1 MLTSALGVLANALGL
16 KTSRHVP
23 ATSGWIE
30 IWRNIGMT
38 VENSKAEDQVEQP
51 EATEAET
58 SANVEAAVVDP
69 ILGDAPEIDEQAI
82 DDTVRHHIQVID
94 DDTAKRIDEL
104 EEQLAQAKDQA
115 LRAHAETINTKR
127 RAEQDVEKAHKF
139 ALEKFVNELIP
150 VVESLEK
157 GIESAEQGEGQHE
170 SMLEGMR
177 LTHKQLLDAL
187 AKFNVEQVNPE
198 GQPFD
203 PNFHQ
208 AVSMV
213 PNLDMEPNTVMN
225 VFQKGYTLHG
235 RVIRPAMVVVSK
247 AV

>member
-1 MLTSALGVLANALGL
+1 
-16 KTSRHVP
+16 
-23 ATSGWIE
+23 
-30 IWRNIGMT
+30 MT
-38 VENSKAEDQVEQP
+38 ENTKAEDQVEKP
-51 EATEAET
+51 EANGAEI
-58 SANVEAAVVDP
+58 SADAEAAVVDP
-69 ILGDAPEIDEQAI
+69 ILEEAADSDDQAEEQA
-82 DDTVRHHIQVID
+82 DN
-94 DDTAKRIDEL
+94 DTARRIEEL
-104 EEQLAQAKDQA
+104 EEQLAQAKDQT
-115 LRAHAETINTKR
+115 LRAHAEAMNTKR

-170 SMLEGMR
+170 TMLEGMR
-177 LTHKQLLDAL
+177 LTCKQLLDAL

-208 AVSMV
+208 AISMV
-213 PNLDMEPNTVMN
+213 PNPDMEPNTVMN

-247 AV
+247 AA

>member
-1 MLTSALGVLANALGL
+1 
-16 KTSRHVP
+16 
-23 ATSGWIE
+23 
-30 IWRNIGMT
+30 MT
-38 VENSKAEDQVEQP
+38 VENTKAEDQVEKP
-51 EATEAET
+51 EATEAES
-58 SANVEAAVVDP
+58 SADVEAAVVDP
-69 ILGDAPEIDEQAI
+69 ILEEAPEIEEQAI
-82 DDTVRHHIQVID
+82 DDTARCIE
-94 DDTAKRIDEL
+94 EL
-104 EEQLAQAKDQA
+104 EEQLAQSKDQT
-115 LRAHAETINTKR
+115 LRAHAEAMNTKR

-150 VVESLEK
+150 VVDSLEK

-170 SMLEGMR
+170 TMLEGMR

-208 AVSMV
+208 AISMV
-213 PNLDMEPNTVMN
+213 PNPDMEPNTVMN

-247 AV
+247 AA

>member
-1 MLTSALGVLANALGL
+1 
-16 KTSRHVP
+16 
-23 ATSGWIE
+23 
-30 IWRNIGMT
+30 MT
-38 VENSKAEDQVEQP
+38 VENTKAEDQVEKP
-51 EATEAET
+51 EANGAEISADAEAT
-58 SANVEAAVVDP
+58 VVDP
-69 ILGDAPEIDEQAI
+69 ILEEAADSEDQAEEQAN
-82 DDTVRHHIQVID
+82 
-94 DDTAKRIDEL
+94 DDTARRIEEL
-104 EEQLAQAKDQA
+104 EEQLAHAKDHT
-115 LRAHAETINTKR
+115 LRAHAEAMNTKR

-170 SMLEGMR
+170 TMLEGMR

-208 AVSMV
+208 AISMV
-213 PNLDMEPNTVMN
+213 PNPDVEPNTVMN

-247 AV
+247 AA

>member
-1 MLTSALGVLANALGL
+1 
-16 KTSRHVP
+16 
-23 ATSGWIE
+23 
-30 IWRNIGMT
+30 MT
-38 VENSKAEDQVEQP
+38 VENTKAEDQAEQP
-51 EATEAET
+51 EANETEI
-58 SANVEAAVVDP
+58 SADAEAAVDP
-69 ILGDAPEIDEQAI
+69 ILEEAADSEDQAEGQAN
-82 DDTVRHHIQVID
+82 DDS
-94 DDTAKRIDEL
+94 AKRIEEL

-115 LRAHAETINTKR
+115 LRAHAEAMNTKR

-150 VVESLEK
+150 VVDSLEK

-170 SMLEGMR
+170 TMLEGMR

-187 AKFNVEQVNPE
+187 AKFSVEQVNPE

-208 AVSMV
+208 AISMV
-213 PNLDMEPNTVMN
+213 PNPDMEPNTVMN

-247 AV
+247 AA

>member
-1 MLTSALGVLANALGL
+1 
-16 KTSRHVP
+16 
-23 ATSGWIE
+23 
-30 IWRNIGMT
+30 MT
-38 VENSKAEDQVEQP
+38 VENTKAEDQAEQP
-51 EATEAET
+51 EANETEI
-58 SANVEAAVVDP
+58 SADAEAAVDP
-69 ILGDAPEIDEQAI
+69 ILEEAADSEDQAEEQAN
-82 DDTVRHHIQVID
+82 DDS
-94 DDTAKRIDEL
+94 AKRIEEL
-104 EEQLAQAKDQA
+104 EKQLAQAKDQA
-115 LRAHAETINTKR
+115 LRAHAEAMNTKR

-170 SMLEGMR
+170 TMLEGMR
-177 LTHKQLLDAL
+177 LTLKQLLDAL

-208 AVSMV
+208 AISMV
-213 PNLDMEPNTVMN
+213 PNPDMEPNTVMN

-247 AV
+247 AA

>member
-1 MLTSALGVLANALGL
+1 
-16 KTSRHVP
+16 
-23 ATSGWIE
+23 
-30 IWRNIGMT
+30 MT
-38 VENSKAEDQVEQP
+38 VENTKTEDQVEQHD
-51 EATEAET
+51 EASEAEI
-58 SANVEAAVVDP
+58 SADAEAVADP
-69 ILGDAPEIDEQAI
+69 ILEDTANSEEQAKDQPT
-82 DDTVRHHIQVID
+82 DDSAR
-94 DDTAKRIDEL
+94 RIEEL
-104 EEQLAQAKDQA
+104 EAQLAQAKDQA
-115 LRAHAETINTKR
+115 LRAHAEAMNIKR
-127 RAEQDVEKAHKF
+127 RATQDVEKAHKF

-170 SMLEGMR
+170 PMLEGMR

-208 AVSMV
+208 AISMV
-213 PNLDMEPNTVMN
+213 PNPDMEPNTVMN

-247 AV
+247 AA

>member
-1 MLTSALGVLANALGL
+1 
-16 KTSRHVP
+16 
-23 ATSGWIE
+23 
-30 IWRNIGMT
+30 MT
-38 VENSKAEDQVEQP
+38 VENTKAEDQVEKP
-51 EATEAET
+51 EATEAES
-58 SANVEAAVVDP
+58 SADVEAAVVDP
-69 ILGDAPEIDEQAI
+69 ILEEAPETEEQAI
-82 DDTVRHHIQVID
+82 DDTAR
-94 DDTAKRIDEL
+94 RIEEL
-104 EEQLAQAKDQA
+104 EEQLAQAKDQN
-115 LRAHAETINTKR
+115 LRAHAEAMNTKR

-170 SMLEGMR
+170 TMLEGMR

-208 AVSMV
+208 AISMV
-213 PNLDMEPNTVMN
+213 PNPDMEPNTVMN

-247 AV
+247 AA

>member
-1 MLTSALGVLANALGL
+1 
-16 KTSRHVP
+16 
-23 ATSGWIE
+23 
-30 IWRNIGMT
+30 MT
-38 VENSKAEDQVEQP
+38 VENTKAEDQAEQP
-51 EATEAET
+51 EANETEI
-58 SANVEAAVVDP
+58 SADAEAAVDP
-69 ILGDAPEIDEQAI
+69 ILEEAADSEDQAEEQAN
-82 DDTVRHHIQVID
+82 DDSAR
-94 DDTAKRIDEL
+94 RIEEL

-115 LRAHAETINTKR
+115 LRAHAEAMNTKR

-170 SMLEGMR
+170 TMLEGMR

-187 AKFNVEQVNPE
+187 AKFSVEQVNPE

-208 AVSMV
+208 AISMV
-213 PNLDMEPNTVMN
+213 PNPDMEPNTVMN

-247 AV
+247 AA

>member
-1 MLTSALGVLANALGL
+1 
-16 KTSRHVP
+16 
-23 ATSGWIE
+23 
-30 IWRNIGMT
+30 MT
-38 VENSKAEDQVEQP
+38 VENTKAEDQVEKP
-51 EATEAET
+51 EATEAES
-58 SANVEAAVVDP
+58 SADVEAAVVDP
-69 ILGDAPEIDEQAI
+69 ILEEAPETEEQAI
-82 DDTVRHHIQVID
+82 DDTAR
-94 DDTAKRIDEL
+94 RIEEL
-104 EEQLAQAKDQA
+104 EEQLAQAKDQS
-115 LRAHAETINTKR
+115 LRAHAEAMNTKR

-170 SMLEGMR
+170 TMLEGMR

-208 AVSMV
+208 AISMV
-213 PNLDMEPNTVMN
+213 PNPDMEPNTVMN

-247 AV
+247 AA

>member
-1 MLTSALGVLANALGL
+1 
-16 KTSRHVP
+16 
-23 ATSGWIE
+23 
-30 IWRNIGMT
+30 MT
-38 VENSKAEDQVEQP
+38 VENTKAEDQVEKP

-58 SANVEAAVVDP
+58 SADVEAAVVDP
-69 ILGDAPEIDEQAI
+69 ILEEAPEIEAQAI
-82 DDTVRHHIQVID
+82 DDTAR
-94 DDTAKRIDEL
+94 RIEEL
-104 EEQLAQAKDQA
+104 EEQLAQAKDQT
-115 LRAHAETINTKR
+115 LRAHAEAMNTKR

-170 SMLEGMR
+170 TMLEGMR
-177 LTHKQLLDAL
+177 LTYKQLLDAL

-208 AVSMV
+208 AISMV
-213 PNLDMEPNTVMN
+213 PNPDMEPNTVMN

-247 AV
+247 AA

>member
-1 MLTSALGVLANALGL
+1 
-16 KTSRHVP
+16 
-23 ATSGWIE
+23 
-30 IWRNIGMT
+30 MT
-38 VENSKAEDQVEQP
+38 VENTKAEDQAEQP
-51 EATEAET
+51 EANETEI
-58 SANVEAAVVDP
+58 SADAEAAVDP
-69 ILGDAPEIDEQAI
+69 IMEEAADSEDQAEEQAN
-82 DDTVRHHIQVID
+82 DDS
-94 DDTAKRIDEL
+94 AKRIEEL

-115 LRAHAETINTKR
+115 LRAHAEAMNTKR

-170 SMLEGMR
+170 TMLEGMR
-177 LTHKQLLDAL
+177 LTLKQLLDAL

-208 AVSMV
+208 AISMV
-213 PNLDMEPNTVMN
+213 PNPDMEPNTVMN

-247 AV
+247 AA

>member
-1 MLTSALGVLANALGL
+1 
-16 KTSRHVP
+16 
-23 ATSGWIE
+23 
-30 IWRNIGMT
+30 MT
-38 VENSKAEDQVEQP
+38 VENTKAEDQAEQP
-51 EATEAET
+51 EANETEI
-58 SANVEAAVVDP
+58 SADAEAAVDP
-69 ILGDAPEIDEQAI
+69 ILEEAADSEDQAEEQAN
-82 DDTVRHHIQVID
+82 DDS
-94 DDTAKRIDEL
+94 AKRIEEL

-115 LRAHAETINTKR
+115 LRAHAEAMNTKR

-170 SMLEGMR
+170 TMLEGMR

-187 AKFNVEQVNPE
+187 AKFSVEQVNPE

-208 AVSMV
+208 AISMV
-213 PNLDMEPNTVMN
+213 PNPDMEPNTVMN

-247 AV
+247 AA

>member
-1 MLTSALGVLANALGL
+1 
-16 KTSRHVP
+16 
-23 ATSGWIE
+23 
-30 IWRNIGMT
+30 MT
-38 VENSKAEDQVEQP
+38 VENTKAEDQAEQP
-51 EATEAET
+51 EANETEI
-58 SANVEAAVVDP
+58 SADAEAAVDP
-69 ILGDAPEIDEQAI
+69 ILEEAADSEDQAEEQAS
-82 DDTVRHHIQVID
+82 DDSAR
-94 DDTAKRIDEL
+94 RIEEL
-104 EEQLAQAKDQA
+104 EEQLAQAKDQV
-115 LRAHAETINTKR
+115 LRAHAEAMNTKR

-170 SMLEGMR
+170 TMLEGMR

-208 AVSMV
+208 AISMV
-213 PNLDMEPNTVMN
+213 PNPDMEPNTVMN

-247 AV
+247 AA

>member
-1 MLTSALGVLANALGL
+1 
-16 KTSRHVP
+16 
-23 ATSGWIE
+23 
-30 IWRNIGMT
+30 MT
-38 VENSKAEDQVEQP
+38 VENTKAEDQAEQP
-51 EATEAET
+51 EANETEISADAE
-58 SANVEAAVVDP
+58 AGVDP
-69 ILGDAPEIDEQAI
+69 ILEEAADSEDQAEEQAN
-82 DDTVRHHIQVID
+82 DDSAR
-94 DDTAKRIDEL
+94 RIEEL
-104 EEQLAQAKDQA
+104 EEQLAQAKDQV
-115 LRAHAETINTKR
+115 LRAHAEAMNTKR

-170 SMLEGMR
+170 TMLEGMR

-187 AKFNVEQVNPE
+187 AKFSVEQVNPE

-208 AVSMV
+208 AISMV
-213 PNLDMEPNTVMN
+213 PNPDMEPNTVMN

-247 AV
+247 AA